1 MLYRKI
7 TRLIK
12 NYLRSDSNK
21 MMVIDGARQ
30 VGKSYIIRSIGTSMF
45 PNYIEINM
53 ENDRLGDRLFANART
68 VEDFILVLSTIAGD
82 KLKDKK
88 NTLVFIDEIQAYK
101 HLLTMV
107 KFLMEDGRFTYIASG
122 SQLGI
127 ALKTAQ
133 SLPLGSM
140 EIHHMYPLDFEEFL
154 IANGVGEY
162 ALKSMNESFERE
174 ESLSEDLHR
183 KMMDYL
189 KKYLLVGGMPDAVN
203 SYLSEHNMVSIRKIQ
218 DDIKVMYKED
228 AAKYEK
234 ESNKK
239 LKIQR
244 IYDMIP
250 SNMENKKKRL
260 VAKDIEDKKGKR
272 MTNYQDEFDYII
284 AAGIAIEV
292 NAISNPT
299 YPLVENEGKNLLKM
313 YLNDVGI
320 LTGVLYRN
328 NIMPVMKDE
337 RSVNLGSVYES
348 FVAQELKAHSFKLCY
363 YDNKKNGEVDYLV
376 DDADHM
382 TVMPLEVKSGK
393 DYRIH
398 SALDHFVS
406 NKDYGVKRA
415 IVLSNE
421 REVFVRD
428 KVLYL
433 PIYYTMFLIPSA
445 LDKAEYIKI

>member
-7 TRLIK
+7 ATLIE

-30 VGKSYIIRSIGTSMF
+30 VGKSYIIRSIGTSMV

>member
-1 MLYRKI
+1 
-7 TRLIK
+7 
-12 NYLRSDSNK
+12 
-21 MMVIDGARQ
+21 
-30 VGKSYIIRSIGTSMF
+30 
-45 PNYIEINM
+45 
-53 ENDRLGDRLFANART
+53 
-68 VEDFILVLSTIAGD
+68 
-82 KLKDKK
+82 
-88 NTLVFIDEIQAYK
+88 
-101 HLLTMV
+101 
-107 KFLMEDGRFTYIASG
+107 
-122 SQLGI
+122 
-127 ALKTAQ
+127 
-133 SLPLGSM
+133 
-140 EIHHMYPLDFEEFL
+140 
-154 IANGVGEY
+154 
-162 ALKSMNESFERE
+162 
-174 ESLSEDLHR
+174 
-183 KMMDYL
+183 
-189 KKYLLVGGMPDAVN
+189 
-203 SYLSEHNMVSIRKIQ
+203 MVSIRKIQ

-250 SNMENKKKRL
+250 SNMENKKKR
-260 VAKDIEDKKGKR
+260 VVGKDIEEKKGKR

>member
-82 KLKDKK
+82 KLKDKI